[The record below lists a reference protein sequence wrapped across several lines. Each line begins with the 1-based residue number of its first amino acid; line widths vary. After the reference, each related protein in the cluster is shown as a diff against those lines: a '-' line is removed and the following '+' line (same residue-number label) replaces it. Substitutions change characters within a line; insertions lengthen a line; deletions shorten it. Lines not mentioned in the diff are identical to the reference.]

1 MNIDS
6 KYMIGFFR
14 DLVNAPSPV
23 GYSDIAFNVME
34 EYIKE
39 LGYKLTYDKKGNGY
53 VEIEGE
59 NNEKTVMISSHID
72 TLGMMVKFINPDGS
86 IAFSPL
92 GGLNYHSVESET
104 ITVHTRDGREY
115 NGLVCCR
122 SHSVHVFPDAHTLE
136 RKAENMY
143 ILLDEVVK
151 TKDDVIAIG
160 IMPGDHISISPR
172 FEYTK
177 SGYVKTRFID
187 DKGCIACVISMLKTI
202 NDLKLK
208 PKYKTKLVFT
218 QYEEVGFG
226 GSYVPEGVSEYLAVD
241 IGLIGPSLNGNE
253 FEVSICTRD
262 AGGPY
267 DRNMTTKL
275 IELAKSNNVKFKTDI
290 FLGYETDACMA
301 RRGGNDIVTA
311 AIGPGTHS
319 THSLERTHIEALEN
333 TVKLLVA
340 YVLDK

>member
-1 MNIDS
+1 MKINID
-6 KYMIGFFR
+6 YMIKFLE
-14 DLVNAPSPV
+14 DLINAPSPV
-23 GYSDIAFNVME
+23 GYSDKAFKVIEKYVN
-34 EYIKE
+34 E
-39 LGYKLTYDKKGNGY
+39 LGYELTYDIKGSGY

-59 NNEKTVMISSHID
+59 SDEKTVMISSHID
-72 TLGMMVKFINPDGS
+72 TLGMMVRFINPDGS

-92 GGLNYHSVESET
+92 GGLNFHSVESET

-115 NGLVCCR
+115 NGLVCCK

-143 ILLDEVVK
+143 ILLDELVK
-151 TKDDVIAIG
+151 TKDDVIALG
-160 IMPGDHISISPR
+160 IMPGDHISINPR
-172 FEYTK
+172 FDYTK

-187 DKGCIACVISMLKTI
+187 DKGCIACVISMLKT
-202 NDLKLK
+202 LSEMKVK

-226 GSYVPEGVSEYLAVD
+226 GSYVPSDVSEYLSVD
-241 IGLIGPSLNGNE
+241 IGLIGPMLNGNE

-262 AGGPY
+262 SAGPY
-267 DRNMTTKL
+267 DRKMTTRL
-275 IELAKSNNVKFKTDI
+275 IELAKANDVKFKTDI
-290 FLGYETDACMA
+290 FLGYETDGCAA

-319 THSLERTHIEALEN
+319 THSMERTHRDALEN
-333 TVKLLVA
+333 TAKLLVA
-340 YVLDK
+340 YALDK